1 MVQLPVLAQVFSA
14 FLTPLI
20 AIIVAYIAYRQHLT
34 ARAKLNLDLFE
45 KRLAVYNQAR

>member
-1 MVQLPVLAQVFSA
+1 MPNRLAAVEDKMVQLPVLAQVFSA

-34 ARAKLNLDLFE
+34 ARAKL
-45 KRLAVYNQAR
+45 